1 MIVFLNGHFVPEKR
15 AVVSVFDRGFVYGD
29 ALFEGMLVT
38 RGRPFRW
45 AEHMERL
52 RRGMAFLQLT
62 VSSPPDELL
71 RHALILV
78 KRNRMPECILR
89 LSVTRGVTAR
99 GYSPK
104 NAKHPAVVMTLHP
117 APVITKMPHWRV
129 VTASFRL
136 PANDP
141 LTRFKTANKLP
152 QVLARAEADAAGAQE
167 AILLNTDGRLAEGT
181 TSNLFWIKEG
191 AVCTTAL
198 PDGALPGV
206 TRGVVLGLCSE
217 MKISCKEKRAWPR
230 ELRQSDGAFLTMTSM
245 GVVEIDSLDG
255 RKLKRS
261 PLVGKLWSAYRNLL
275 ETDEFCGDSHCRR
288 WRRRIG
294 CGP

>member
-1 MIVFLNGHFVPEKR
+1 MIVFLNGHFVPEER
-15 AVVSVFDRGFVYGD
+15 AVVSVFDRGFLYGD

-45 AEHMERL
+45 REHMERL
-52 RRGMAFLQLT
+52 RRGMDFLQLT
-62 VSSPPDELL
+62 VSFSPDKLL
-71 RHALILV
+71 RHGLRLV
-78 KRNRMPECILR
+78 ERNRLPECILR
-89 LSVTRGVTAR
+89 LSITRGVTAR

-117 APVITKMPHWRV
+117 VPVITKMPRWRV

-136 PANDP
+136 ASNDP

-181 TSNLFWIKEG
+181 TSNLFWIKQG
-191 AVCTTAL
+191 TVCTPAL

-206 TRGVVLGLCSE
+206 TRGLLLDLCSK
-217 MKISCKEKRAWPR
+217 MKIACQEKRGWPA

-245 GVVEIDSLDG
+245 GIVEIASLDG

-275 ETDEFCGDSHCRR
+275 ETS
-288 WRRRIG
+288 
-294 CGP
+294 